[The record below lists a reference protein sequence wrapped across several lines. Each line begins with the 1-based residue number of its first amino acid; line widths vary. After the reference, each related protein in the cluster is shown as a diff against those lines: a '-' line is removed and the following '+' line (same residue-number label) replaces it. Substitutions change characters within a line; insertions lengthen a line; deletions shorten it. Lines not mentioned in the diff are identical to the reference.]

1 MAEFLL
7 IHGSCHGAWCW
18 RDVVPA
24 LRAHGH
30 GVRAIDLPG
39 HGDDTTPPDQVTLE
53 AWADAILAAIET
65 PVVLVGHS
73 MAGFAIAAAA
83 EKAPEKIARLVFLCA
98 YLPRDGV
105 SLVEMRREA
114 PYQPLMHAIDK
125 SADGKSFTIRDDC
138 LQAVF
143 YHDCPEDTLA
153 FARARLC
160 AQVIA
165 PQATEIRLGA
175 AFDSVAK
182 SYVVCADDRTI
193 PPDYQR
199 QMSAGLARS
208 DVVEMECSHSP
219 FFADPEGV
227 ARHLHN
233 MAAT

>member
-18 RDVVPA
+18 RDVLPA
-24 LRAHGH
+24 LRGLGH

-39 HGDDTTPPDQVTLE
+39 HGADATPPDQVTLD
-53 AWADAILAAIET
+53 AWADAILAAIDT

-98 YLPRDGV
+98 YLPRGGM
-105 SLVEMRREA
+105 SLVEMRRQA
-114 PYQPLMHAIDK
+114 PTQPLMHAIDK
-125 SADGKSFTIRDDC
+125 SPDGKSFTIRDDC
-138 LQAVF
+138 LHDVF
-143 YHDCPEDTLA
+143 YHDCPEGTLQ

-165 PQATEIRLGA
+165 PQATAIRLGA
-175 AFDSVAK
+175 AFDGVAK

-199 QMSAGLARS
+199 RMSAGLARA
-208 DVVEMECSHSP
+208 DVVEMSCAHSP
-219 FFADPEGV
+219 FFADPEAV
-227 ARHLHN
+227 ARHLHA